1 MPLKSR
7 YNAMFSGDVTYGNK
21 VVTSIIELA
30 VKEINGVA
38 SLQSKGVKT
47 DINGDTINVD
57 VFINVYNGVICTDVA
72 FRVQE
77 NIKRSVESMTTFKVG
92 FINVNILGLMFRDN
106 NEKDS
111 YRL

>member
-7 YNAMFSGDVTYGNK
+7 YNAKFSGDVTYGNK

-38 SLQSKGVKT
+38 ALQSKGVKT
-47 DINGDTINVD
+47 DLNGDTVNVD
-57 VFINVYNGVICTDVA
+57 VFIDVYNGVLCTDVA

-92 FINVNILGLMFRDN
+92 FVNVNILGLMFKESSD
-106 NEKDS
+106 KDS